1 MPFVTEYLAEG
12 AQLVLSGSA
21 GVAEAGALQAAL
33 IELVPTPG
41 CVTIDESR
49 LSSYDIT
56 LLQLVLA
63 FVKAR
68 RDRGADVAVVDG
80 PATTRLRDLG
90 LSAALPTA

>member
-1 MPFVTEYLAEG
+1 MPFVTEYLTEG
-12 AQLVLSGSA
+12 AQLVLSGSV
-21 GVAEAGALQAAL
+21 GVAEASALQAAL
-33 IELVPTPG
+33 IDLAPTPG

-49 LSSYDIT
+49 LTSYDVT

-68 RDRGADVAVVDG
+68 RDRGAAVAVVDG

-90 LSAALPTA
+90 FGAVLPTA